1 MNNIQLHPRTLVR
14 RTYRREITERDYQS
28 ALGVAAMCMCVND
41 LLTGICVQTANVIK
55 ATPLYRHKVKKLT
68 NALIKARQKYDLST
82 MAMYKRDGVT
92 VLDFFDAQNDELAQ
106 DVEMLRFQIKQD
118 VDKVKAPYSN
128 ELSYLM
134 LAEIIGHYALGFF
147 DCAVR
152 TMRCRAAIIMN
163 NIYSP
168 HDVYNGIKML
178 IQAVSEA
185 IKVNAL
191 KIEMSQNALTA
202 FDNLTDKLQ
211 DMKRADNNLQ
221 TIYETNNNDNGK

>member
-14 RTYRREITERDYQS
+14 RTYRRDITERDYQS
-28 ALGVAAMCMCVND
+28 AMGVAAMCMCIND

-55 ATPLYRHKVKKLT
+55 ATPLYRHKVKQLT

-82 MAMYKRDGVT
+82 MAMYKRDGIT

-106 DVEMLRFQIKQD
+106 DVELLRLQIKQD
-118 VDKVKAPYSN
+118 VDNVKAPYSN

-134 LAEIIGHYALGFF
+134 LAEVIGHYASGFF

-152 TMRCRAAIIMN
+152 TMRCRAAIIMSD
-163 NIYSP
+163 IYSP
-168 HDVYNGIKML
+168 HDVYNSVKML
-178 IQAVSEA
+178 IKAVGDA

-191 KIEMSQNALTA
+191 KIPMSDNVLTA
-202 FDNLTDKLQ
+202 FDNLTNKLQ
-211 DMKRADNNLQ
+211 DMKRANNNLQ
-221 TIYETNNNDNGK
+221 TIYDNNNGK

>member
-14 RTYRREITERDYQS
+14 RTYRRDITERDYQS
-28 ALGVAAMCMCVND
+28 AMGVAAMCMCIND

-55 ATPLYRHKVKKLT
+55 ATPLYRHKVKQLT

-82 MAMYKRDGVT
+82 MAMYKRDGIT

-106 DVEMLRFQIKQD
+106 DVELLRLQIKQD
-118 VDKVKAPYSN
+118 VDNVKAPYSN

-134 LAEIIGHYALGFF
+134 LAEVIGHYASGFF

-152 TMRCRAAIIMN
+152 TMRCRAAIIMSD
-163 NIYSP
+163 IYSP
-168 HDVYNGIKML
+168 HDVYNSVKML
-178 IQAVSEA
+178 IKAVGDA

-191 KIEMSQNALTA
+191 KIPMSENVLTA
-202 FDNLTDKLQ
+202 FDNLTNKLQ
-211 DMKRADNNLQ
+211 DMKRANNNLQ
-221 TIYETNNNDNGK
+221 TIYDNNNGK